1 MWHDTDT
8 CPSQLFIRCVYVSG
22 MMSEQVRIRNGT
34 CSRGICIIEDIPDT
48 LDKMKITI
56 ICFVQLRPYWT
67 ELPSLLLK

>member
-1 MWHDTDT
+1 
-8 CPSQLFIRCVYVSG
+8 

-34 CSRGICIIEDIPDT
+34 CSRGICIIEDIPDK